1 LKFPLDDL
9 WVVSHGYSMLDLQLR
24 QALFETISVKCVP
37 PSLIKT
43 HGTPLRGNITFLII
57 DIDSSVEALR
67 QGMAF
72 THLDT

>member
-1 LKFPLDDL
+1 MATLCSISNLDKLFLKLFP
-9 WVVSHGYSMLDLQLR
+9 
-24 QALFETISVKCVP
+24 VKCVP

-43 HGTPLRGNITFLII
+43 HGTPLRGNITFFII